1 MTTGTIRTQGTELFF
16 LDTSNTTSDDEII
29 KVQCAT
35 GITGLGGPRD
45 QIESTCLDTTGDK
58 EYMPGLGNPGQV
70 SVPINFI
77 PTSEAH
83 AALLQL
89 KEDGT
94 TLSWLIAL
102 SNGSGDPVPDSD
114 GGITPPASGRSY
126 FTFSG
131 FVADFNIDIAT
142 NEIVRATLTIQR
154 SGSVL
159 FFRNGAV

>member
-16 LDTSNTTSDDEII
+16 LDESNTTSDDELI
-29 KVQCAT
+29 KVTCAT

-45 QIESTCLDTTGDK
+45 QVESTCLDTVGDK
-58 EYMPGLGNPGQV
+58 EFMPGLGNPGQV

-77 PTSEAH
+77 PTAAAH

-94 TLSWLIAL
+94 TLDWMICL
-102 SNGSGDPVPDSD
+102 SNGTALPTPDSD
-114 GGITPPASGRSY
+114 GGITPPATGRSY

-154 SGSVL
+154 SGSVR
-159 FFRNGAV
+159 FNANGAV